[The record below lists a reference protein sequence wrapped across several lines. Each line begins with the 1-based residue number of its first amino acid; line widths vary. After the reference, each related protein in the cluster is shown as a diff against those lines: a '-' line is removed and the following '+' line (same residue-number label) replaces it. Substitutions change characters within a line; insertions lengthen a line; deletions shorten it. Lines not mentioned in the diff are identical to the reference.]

1 MDNSFN
7 YEIRMKYIEK
17 LRDHYHKLN
26 RKSKQKA
33 LDSAVKI
40 LGYNRKYLISILNNF
55 ERKEEYK
62 IKGRGR
68 KSKYNCIKP
77 IILDLWELFGG
88 TWSKRLK
95 VIINENLNW
104 IIKRYNIVDYQVKL
118 ITDISPSTIDRL
130 LKTHRIN
137 KTKRIYCQTRPGSLL
152 RREIPIIIEVVEDI
166 NKPGH
171 IQIDLMAHC
180 GNSLGG
186 VFLWT
191 LNATD
196 IYSQWTESYC
206 ILNKSEDEVIN
217 ALNDIF
223 KRLPFNVLSI
233 NSDNGSEFI
242 NWELLRFCR
251 TNNIQFT
258 RTRPYKKDD
267 NAYIE
272 QKNWSNVRRVI
283 GWDRYEG
290 IKSQRLLN
298 KLYFE
303 NLRIFF
309 NLIMPS
315 TKLVE
320 VEKIGSRY
328 KRRYYIPKTPLT
340 RLYNYDKTNPKITS
354 YLKLKQE
361 INPFELIHHMNT
373 RLDEIW
379 ETRSK
384 RVIRDKNY
392 LKTQEN
398 LKEIDKLLK
407 KEEIYG

>member
-1 MDNSFN
+1 
-7 YEIRMKYIEK
+7 MKYIEK

-55 ERKEEYK
+55 EPKDEYK

-68 KSKYNCIKP
+68 KSKYNYIKP

-95 VIINENLNW
+95 VIIVENIGW
-104 IIKRYNIVDYQVKL
+104 IIKKYNLNNYQIKL
-118 ITDISPSTIDRL
+118 ITGISPSSIDRVV
-130 LKTHRIN
+130 KGHRIN
-137 KTKRIYCQTRPGSLL
+137 NKKRIYCQTRPGSLL
-152 RREIPIIIEVVEDI
+152 RRQIPIIIELADDI

-171 IQIDLMAHC
+171 IQIDLIAHC

-328 KRRYYIPKTPLT
+328 KRRYDIPKTPLT

-384 RVIRDKNY
+384 RVIMDKNY
-392 LKTQEN
+392 LHTQEN

>member
-1 MDNSFN
+1 
-7 YEIRMKYIEK
+7 MKYIEK

-68 KSKYNCIKP
+68 KSKYNYIKP

-104 IIKRYNIVDYQVKL
+104 IIKRYNLVDYQVKL

-328 KRRYYIPKTPLT
+328 KRRYDIPKTPLT

-384 RVIRDKNY
+384 RVIMDKNY
-392 LKTQEN
+392 LHTQEN